1 MKKHAAVRRKPAR
14 RKPVASP
21 GVFADWSF
29 DLDLVRPPL
38 NEADD
43 DDFGIEDVIEE
54 LLLADPGGPDDLP
67 DPETMSLLEAA
78 LDGVRVAANGGDMD
92 ARLTLIAEAR
102 REWKR
107 LKEAGCAPS
116 YWGEGEDGGWGAGAL
131 GGHRG
136 HLPVSV
142 PVLPS
147 LVRRVQEGSCYWPF
161 PSLYGPF
168 PSSF

>member
-1 MKKHAAVRRKPAR
+1 MKKHAALRRKPAR

-29 DLDLVRPPL
+29 DLDLVRPPP

-54 LLLADPGGPDDLP
+54 LLLADPGRAGRLAGSGDDVA
-67 DPETMSLLEAA
+67 SGG
-78 LDGVRVAANGGDMD
+78 LDGVRVAANGGDPD

-116 YWGEGEDGGWGAGAL
+116 YWGEGEDGGW
-131 GGHRG
+131 
-136 HLPVSV
+136 VSA
-142 PVLPS
+142 
-147 LVRRVQEGSCYWPF
+147 R
-161 PSLYGPF
+161 
-168 PSSF
+168 